1 MGYEE
6 DGHIILDLEKIPI
19 HEIRQEEPTSNFN
32 TRGPLAKLRPYWN
45 DFVQYKTSEEGE
57 ERVRRNQ
64 ENARQK
70 VYHHGMGS
78 GGYATAIPKW
88 EKWKRTFLPGYHTR
102 ITQLAQI
109 REELIFR
116 SWGKTGPRDRE
127 ASSCPK
133 TRKSNTKIFL
143 CSTS

>member
-6 DGHIILDLEKIPI
+6 DGHIIPDLE
-19 HEIRQEEPTSNFN
+19 EILYTKYVKKNLTPNFN

-70 VYHHGMGS
+70 
-78 GGYATAIPKW
+78 
-88 EKWKRTFLPGYHTR
+88 
-102 ITQLAQI
+102 
-109 REELIFR
+109 
-116 SWGKTGPRDRE
+116 
-127 ASSCPK
+127 
-133 TRKSNTKIFL
+133 
-143 CSTS
+143 